1 MIHAKR
7 GERWLGLSEAADLIG
22 VKPSSL
28 RVMRSKGQFIAPAGD
43 LGPKAPAWRESDLIA
58 YAKSRGRNSS
68 FKSEP
73 VAEPAVPAETPVDNS
88 PTPTPVDN
96 SDKPEA
102 EGAQLPPAPAG
113 AEANAVMVA
122 SLLDNLERLSGPLR
136 REVFALRGVD
146 PSTVKTEHLEA
157 LAHKVG
163 VALGQS

>member
-73 VAEPAVPAETPVDNS
+73 VAEAVDNS
-88 PTPTPVDN
+88 PTPTPAEVPVDN

-102 EGAQLPPAPAG
+102 EGAEVPPAPAG
-113 AEANAVMVA
+113 AEASIAMVA

-163 VALGQS
+163 VALDQS